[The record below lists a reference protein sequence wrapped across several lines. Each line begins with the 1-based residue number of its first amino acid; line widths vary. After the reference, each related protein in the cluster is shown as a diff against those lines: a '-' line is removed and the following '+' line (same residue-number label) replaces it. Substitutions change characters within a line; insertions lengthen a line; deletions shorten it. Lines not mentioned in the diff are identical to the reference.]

1 MARFLIG
8 TIPLV
13 GHVNPALPI
22 ARKLIERGHEVWWY
36 TGAALQSKV
45 EATGARF
52 VPIRTGMDFS
62 NPKNIPDSLVEKR
75 KNLKGLA

>member
-8 TIPLV
+8 TLPAV

-36 TGAALQSKV
+36 KL
-45 EATGARF
+45 
-52 VPIRTGMDFS
+52 
-62 NPKNIPDSLVEKR
+62 NIPGNSFKPKSKL
-75 KNLKGLA
+75 LAPAIFP